1 VNKSLVAGH
10 YVFAFSVERR
20 KELCCIYSKTKKK
33 EELRGEVFAR
43 FRNLLEPLLP

>member
-1 VNKSLVAGH
+1 MLVAGH

-20 KELCCIYSKTKKK
+20 KELCCIYSETEKKK
-33 EELRGEVFAR
+33 KIERGKVFAR